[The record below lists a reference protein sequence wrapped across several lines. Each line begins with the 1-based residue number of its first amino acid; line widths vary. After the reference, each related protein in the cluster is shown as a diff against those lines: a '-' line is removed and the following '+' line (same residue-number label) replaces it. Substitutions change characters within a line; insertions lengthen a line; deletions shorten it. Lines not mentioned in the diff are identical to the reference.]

1 MTMIKETDPRFAG
14 IEKKIGI
21 FIITAIAGIALVAVF
36 LGIQQDIF
44 IPKTTIFFVTESGQ
58 DLNEGMAV
66 KLRGF
71 KIGKVRKVLLDD
83 SARVTVE
90 LSINKKYMKWIR
102 TDSRA
107 KLAKEGL
114 IGESIIEITRGAPE
128 AKEIETTGVIPFE
141 REKGIGEM
149 AEELKAEI
157 QPLFS
162 DIRQIFQYVNDPNG
176 DIKQALKNVKKVTA
190 DIDATRRHLDTLL
203 KDTNKN
209 ISSITAKIDPAISSA
224 KQTLETAGAMS
235 KKMDKDIPQ
244 IMERINKSL
253 ENVQKTTEELK
264 NSASQIPPIIKKG
277 NELTNST
284 KEVLDS
290 VKQVWPISSY
300 IEEPKEKA
308 LKMDSYE

>member
-1 MTMIKETDPRFAG
+1 MAMIKETDPRFAG

-21 FIITAIAGIALVAVF
+21 FVITAIAGIVLVAVF

-90 LSINKKYMKWIR
+90 LSINKKYMKWVR

-141 REKGIGEM
+141 REKGISEM
-149 AEELKAEI
+149 AEELKTEI
-157 QPLFS
+157 KPLFS

-190 DIDATRRHLDTLL
+190 DIDATRQHLDTLL

-209 ISSITAKIDPAISSA
+209 ISSITAKIDPVISSA
-224 KQTLETAGAMS
+224 KQTLETAGAMI
-235 KKMDKDIPQ
+235 KKIDKDIPQ
-244 IMERINKSL
+244 IMERINNSL

-264 NSASQIPPIIKKG
+264 NSASQIPPIIEKG
-277 NELTNST
+277 NELTGST

-300 IEEPKEKA
+300 IEEPKEKT